1 MSIKHQLSLDI
12 PYTTN
17 PRILRI
23 ADTSIYD
30 LTMAVDCQRLEV
42 IPPGFNE
49 SVNVPVTSTHFS
61 LVLSACNLGLQTQ
74 NCADNAYIL
83 PDGIYIIKYSIS
95 PNDKVYVEYH
105 HLRVT
110 QFIGRYNQ
118 LLCDLELHACEPSAD
133 VKAQLE
139 ELRLIKSFI
148 DAAKVKVEDCH
159 DDVEGMN
166 LLTYAQQR
174 LMKFSDDNC

>member
-1 MSIKHQLSLDI
+1 MANKHQLSLDI
-12 PYTTN
+12 PYTSN
-17 PRILRI
+17 PRIFRI
-23 ADTSIYD
+23 VDASIYN
-30 LTMAVDCQRLEV
+30 ANVKVDCQHLEV
-42 IPPGFNE
+42 TPPGFNE
-49 SVNVPVTSTHFS
+49 PVNVPITTTQFS
-61 LVLSACNLGLQTQ
+61 MVLTACNLGLQTK
-74 NCADNAYIL
+74 NCVDNAYIL
-83 PDGIYIIKYSIS
+83 PDGIYIIKYSVS

-133 VKAQLE
+133 VKAQLD

-159 DDVEGMN
+159 DDAEGMN
-166 LLTYAQQR
+166 LLAYAQQR
-174 LMKFSDDNC
+174 LMKLSDDNC